1 MLKQPRHCHLITGNA
16 GGIDDDED
24 PATASLQQK
33 VYLSFTNALI
43 QSVYDSTTDLKEI
56 VRLGR
61 LLWPQYVAPLQP
73 DRINKTF
80 EAAKSRCMS
89 LSSKKHDSRDKK
101 ECASPEPP
109 SAEVIEGQVLSIL
122 NQKILPQMRPFLAAS
137 LYKLSAS
144 ATCAAGSTAVSSH
157 ELPDLAKYLLL
168 AGYLCQV
175 NRPDRDKHLFSIQK
189 NGRRRKSQATENTA
203 AENVAMG
210 STQQQQQQQ
219 QALQR
224 IPRLRSFPM
233 ERLLSVYVSVVA
245 LNRES
250 PSSSSTSD
258 AAMSFIEQSERLQS
272 LGNNTLGQHLAY
284 LQSTGLL
291 HEHPPRGPADV
302 IRLSEPR
309 YCCSLTEDEARRIA
323 ETLNFALDRYLL

>member
-1 MLKQPRHCHLITGNA
+1 VLQQPRHCYLITGKSD
-16 GGIDDDED
+16 GKDEED
-24 PATASLQQK
+24 PATTRLQQK
-33 VYLSFTNALI
+33 VYRSFINALI

-56 VRLGR
+56 LRLGR
-61 LLWPQYVAPLQP
+61 LLWPQYVEPLQP
-73 DRINKTF
+73 DRIDKTL
-80 EAAKSRCMS
+80 EAATSRCLS
-89 LSSKKHDSRDKK
+89 LISKKHDSSDKK
-101 ECASPEPP
+101 DGA
-109 SAEVIEGQVLSIL
+109 SAESLSSEEVEGQVLAIL

-137 LYKLSAS
+137 LYTLSAS
-144 ATCAAGSTAVSSH
+144 AACAARSTAVSFH
-157 ELPDLAKYLLL
+157 DLPDLAKYLLL

-189 NGRRRKSQATENTA
+189 NGRRRKSQALENTA

-210 STQQQQQQQ
+210 LTQQQQQQHQ
-219 QALQR
+219 QTVQR

-233 ERLLSVYVSVVA
+233 ERLLSVFISVVA
-245 LNRES
+245 LNQE
-250 PSSSSTSD
+250 SSSSTSN

-272 LGNNTLGQHLAY
+272 LGNNTLGQLLTY

-309 YCCSLTEDEARRIA
+309 YCCSLTEDDARRIA
-323 ETLNFALDRYLL
+323 QTLKFPLERYLL